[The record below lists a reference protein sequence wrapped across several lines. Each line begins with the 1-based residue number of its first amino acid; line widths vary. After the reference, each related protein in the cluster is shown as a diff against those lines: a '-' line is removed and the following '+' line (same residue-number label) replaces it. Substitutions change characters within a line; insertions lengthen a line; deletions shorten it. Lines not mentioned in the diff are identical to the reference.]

1 MSAGYQRQ
9 TRERA
14 DPFRCRGGHQDWR
27 HRGAVLGLTDKVGG
41 TLGITNL
48 AVDAAGT
55 SDDTQFTVSGYLSP
69 RLYLR
74 YGVGIF
80 TPVNTATIRYK
91 ISAKLYLEAVSSL
104 ENAIDLFYNL
114 RF

>member
-1 MSAGYQRQ
+1 
-9 TRERA
+9 
-14 DPFRCRGGHQDWR
+14 
-27 HRGAVLGLTDKVGG
+27 
-41 TLGITNL
+41 
-48 AVDAAGT
+48 
-55 SDDTQFTVSGYLSP
+55 
-69 RLYLR
+69 
-74 YGVGIF
+74 VGIF